1 MLLTP
6 DRQLAAEVR
15 ALEAEEAPG
24 DVDTLLF
31 QLANCKE
38 WVAGAGRREFLPED
52 REGEARLGAA
62 LGAMR
67 RGRHA
72 WQGGQGAGR
81 QAVLLCC
88 FQSGA
93 RPV

>member
-31 QLANCKE
+31 QLANCKD
-38 WVAGAGRREFLPED
+38 WVAGTGRREFTPED
-52 REGEARLGAA
+52 REGEPAA
-62 LGAMR
+62 ASGKLTTTTSFP
-67 RGRHA
+67 RHY
-72 WQGGQGAGR
+72 
-81 QAVLLCC
+81 VFLTLLC
-88 FQSGA
+88 
-93 RPV
+93 